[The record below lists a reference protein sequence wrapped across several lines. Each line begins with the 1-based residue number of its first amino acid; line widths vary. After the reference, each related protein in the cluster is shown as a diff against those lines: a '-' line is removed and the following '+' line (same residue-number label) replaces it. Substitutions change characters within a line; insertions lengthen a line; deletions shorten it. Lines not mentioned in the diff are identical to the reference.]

1 MKTSLQRRQFLTA
14 FTLGLPAAG
23 LSADSADEEDS
34 AQFEWEE
41 ETIQSGTFHEMSEGD
56 DKPELFLT
64 VILEELNRDE
74 IIQPENGPPVYR
86 GRVLPYEVGNYP
98 TMVEKFEFKWAGKQ
112 IPVPKNLWS
121 DVGGVVIR
129 RLKEKRPETPG
140 AKLYSWEEAD
150 EHLHRPRLYK
160 SADGGTALIEWDRP
174 EE

>member
-1 MKTSLQRRQFLTA
+1 MQTSLQRRQFLAA

-23 LSADSADEEDS
+23 LTPNDAGEEAN

-41 ETIQSGTFHEMSEGD
+41 ESILSGTFHEVPEGD
-56 DKPELFLT
+56 AKPELFLT
-64 VILEELNRDE
+64 VILEELKRDE
-74 IIQPENGPPVYR
+74 IIQSEDGPPVYR
-86 GRVLPYEVGNYP
+86 GRVLPYEAGNHP
-98 TMVEKFEFKWAGKQ
+98 TMVEKFEFKWAGKP
-112 IPVPKNLWS
+112 IPVPKNLWH
-121 DVGGVVIR
+121 DVGGVVMR

-140 AKLYSWEEAD
+140 AKLDSWDGAD